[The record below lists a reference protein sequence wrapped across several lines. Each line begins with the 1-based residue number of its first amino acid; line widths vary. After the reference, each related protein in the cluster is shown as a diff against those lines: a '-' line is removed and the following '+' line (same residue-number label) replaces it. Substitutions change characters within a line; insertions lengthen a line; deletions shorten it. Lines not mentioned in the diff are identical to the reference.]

1 MSHKEDIGKSLQ
13 KFPEKKNRGF
23 FSKAYHRFFRGYS
36 EIAVP
41 GKGGKGTRI
50 ERIYT
55 GDYYRQDL
63 DRKNKILFRVVY
75 VVFFVC
81 SLLLFVCGAIYPHRI
96 NTTIYVTIPQAIG
109 VGFLFWIFIIFYN
122 YLPASEEMT
131 IAEYTR
137 SSRYLLVASLGATIT
152 LVALALASIL
162 FIILNPSG
170 ELFPLLLI
178 VLEYLL
184 AATFTLGINLLEKR
198 IKYISYPSENKAP
211 EEGYEIE

>member
-63 DRKNKILFRVVY
+63 DRKNKIPVSYTHLDVYKRQALSAGPGILKTTSSLFFA
-75 VVFFVC
+75 VFLSMIC
-81 SLLLFVCGAIYPHRI
+81 I
-96 NTTIYVTIPQAIG
+96 N
-109 VGFLFWIFIIFYN
+109 
-122 YLPASEEMT
+122 S
-131 IAEYTR
+131 
-137 SSRYLLVASLGATIT
+137 
-152 LVALALASIL
+152 
-162 FIILNPSG
+162 
-170 ELFPLLLI
+170 
-178 VLEYLL
+178 
-184 AATFTLGINLLEKR
+184 
-198 IKYISYPSENKAP
+198 
-211 EEGYEIE
+211 